1 MKKLFVCLAVALL
14 AASCNSEDGGG
25 GSPTDPSQVSI
36 ELSTTD
42 LVVGTGAEA
51 AAGTRATTNF
61 ELWLYNA
68 AGTASKGTRIQGS
81 SDPNPQVPGTS
92 IGPITIVMGTGQLI
106 PGPGQVIPGFEQGVR
121 GMRVSGKRRIY
132 VPSNLG
138 YGSAGG
144 GGGRIPP
151 NAALVFEV
159 ELANIQ

>member
-1 MKKLFVCLAVALL
+1 VKKLFVCLAVALL
-14 AASCNSEDGGG
+14 AAGCNSEDGG

-36 ELSTTD
+36 ELSFSD
-42 LVVGTGAEA
+42 IVVGTGAEA
-51 AAGTRATTNF
+51 VPGKVATFGTW

-68 AGTASKGTRIQGS
+68 AGTASKGSHVQSNTDTVNGVPVGAITYTVAS
-81 SDPNPQVPGTS
+81 S
-92 IGPITIVMGTGQLI
+92 QLI
-106 PGPGQVIPGFEQGVR
+106 PGFDQGVR
-121 GMRVSGKRRIY
+121 GMRVGGKRRIY

-159 ELANIQ
+159 ELTNIQ